1 MFETAELGRKVL
13 KAEYKK
19 QVPRLREELLAVQQ
33 ELRKADFPVILVF
46 AGVDGAGKG
55 EIVNLLSEWMD
66 PRWLVTHAYTEPSQ
80 EEAERPEYWRYW
92 RDLPPRGR
100 IGIFL
105 SSWYSTPVLDRVNNR
120 ISIPEFD
127 EKLDRIIAFERALAV
142 DGALIL
148 KFWMHLGKSEQKGR
162 LKSLEKDPEKKWRV
176 TETDW
181 HHWRLYDDFVAGAER
196 AIMRTSKGA
205 APWDII
211 EGGDLRYSS
220 LTVANAVLD
229 GVRKHLQK
237 RKKVK
242 EIAAQLKA
250 TANSGQS
257 IAGEEAE
264 STEDYWNKPVPRPD
278 MPTII
283 STLNMDQSLSKDDYQ
298 SELNRYQAKLNHL
311 HRESWSHKV
320 SSLIVFEGWDAG
332 GKGGA
337 IRRCTAALDARRY
350 EVIPFAAPTDEE
362 RAHHYLWRFWR
373 NLGRAGRVT
382 FFDRSWYGR
391 VLVERIEGFAREE
404 EWMRAFAEI
413 NDFEAQLVEHGIV
426 LCKFWLNIT
435 PEEQLE
441 RFKSRQEIAYKRWK
455 LTEEDW
461 RNRDKWAE
469 YEIAVHDMIERTSTS
484 RAPWTLVEGND
495 KRFARIKV
503 LKTLCE
509 HMEKALK
516 RLQKK

>member
-1 MFETAELGRKVL
+1 
-13 KAEYKK
+13 
-19 QVPRLREELLAVQQ
+19 
-33 ELRKADFPVILVF
+33 
-46 AGVDGAGKG
+46 
-55 EIVNLLSEWMD
+55 
-66 PRWLVTHAYTEPSQ
+66 
-80 EEAERPEYWRYW
+80 
-92 RDLPPRGR
+92 
-100 IGIFL
+100 
-105 SSWYSTPVLDRVNNR
+105 
-120 ISIPEFD
+120 
-127 EKLDRIIAFERALAV
+127 
-142 DGALIL
+142 
-148 KFWMHLGKSEQKGR
+148 
-162 LKSLEKDPEKKWRV
+162 
-176 TETDW
+176 
-181 HHWRLYDDFVAGAER
+181 
-196 AIMRTSKGA
+196 MRTSTGA

-220 LTVANAVLD
+220 LAVAKAVLKS
-229 GVRKHLQK
+229 VQKHLQK

-242 EIAAQLKA
+242 EVVAQMKAAVGP
-250 TANSGQS
+250 GQMT
-257 IAGEEAE
+257 AGEEAE
-264 STEDYWNKPVPRPD
+264 PTEDYWNKPVPRPG

-283 STLNMDQSLSKDDYQ
+283 STLKMDQILSKEDYL
-298 SELNRYQAKLNHL
+298 SKLNRYQAKLNYL
-311 HRESWSHKV
+311 HRESWKHKV
-320 SSLIVFEGWDAG
+320 SSLIVLEGWDAG

-337 IRRCTAALDARRY
+337 VRRSIAALDARRY
-350 EVIPFAAPTDEE
+350 QVIPFAAPTDEE

-373 NLGRAGRVT
+373 HQGRAGRVT

-391 VLVERIEGFAREE
+391 VLVERVEGFARDD

-461 RNRDKWAE
+461 RNRDRWAD
-469 YEIAVHDMIERTSTS
+469 YEIAVNDMVERTSTT

-509 HMEKALK
+509 RMEKAMKTLK
-516 RLQKK
+516 KK